1 MVLLMNP
8 FTFDK
13 LYTYAPPCF
22 FNAYYFGFLLFGNQ
36 KKSTLF
42 IRSY

>member
-13 LYTYAPPCF
+13 LYTYAESWL
-22 FNAYYFGFLLFGNQ
+22 FNTSYFGFFLFGN
-36 KKSTLF
+36 
-42 IRSY
+42 